1 MSRNWMRECKIKMEM
16 LWFLIL
22 IWVIVSCDA
31 FAPVVHRLTT
41 LGLRASEVKS
51 KAAAVSN
58 NGNTAKTIFL
68 DALDRPYDLNAHSET
83 RTNLL
88 NALID
93 SRAGLSN
100 PGSAETFASVA
111 PGIWRV
117 VYAPHMTIIASLVRG
132 ELSVQ
137 VSGHIIRL
145 SY

>member
-1 MSRNWMRECKIKMEM
+1 
-16 LWFLIL
+16 
-22 IWVIVSCDA
+22 
-31 FAPVVHRLTT
+31 
-41 LGLRASEVKS
+41 
-51 KAAAVSN
+51 
-58 NGNTAKTIFL
+58 L

-83 RTNLL
+83 RKNLL

-93 SRAGLSN
+93 SRGGLSN

-145 SY
+145 SYKQLLKRHVSGQLIRMILISFIAINSV